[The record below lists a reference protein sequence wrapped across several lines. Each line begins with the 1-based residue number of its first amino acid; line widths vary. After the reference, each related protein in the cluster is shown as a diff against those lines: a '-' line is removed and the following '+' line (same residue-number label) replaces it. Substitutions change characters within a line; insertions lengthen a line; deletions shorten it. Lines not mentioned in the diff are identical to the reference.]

1 MAKKIADAD
10 ILEDLVKKALEQGAD
25 NAAVVPVSAIE
36 TDAGFRSLCRQNT
49 CGKYGRCWTCP
60 PDVGDIETLMKTLRT
75 FDYAVV

>member
-36 TDAGFRSLCRQNT
+36 TDAGFRRSEEHTSELQSQR
-49 CGKYGRCWTCP
+49 
-60 PDVGDIETLMKTLRT
+60 
-75 FDYAVV
+75 